1 MLAIQAEEGK
11 GSGHPSEPQLPS
23 STTQPTHEEP
33 IPNVVSSSHQKTP
46 TPMQALNK
54 VVVPGA
60 KKPWGGSITQTRFER
75 VPTPPYDSPF
85 LRVHTLGSDEGSM
98 TLQELMVLCIT
109 LSKKVESLEA
119 DLKQTKK
126 VYGATYT
133 KLIMKVK
140 RGFFQTGRMIEEM
153 DQDAGVTLLNKMF
166 TLILEEEGQLVLAV
180 VELVLLVGK
189 GKMEESEDEQSKR
202 TKLQQEQDRLGH
214 EAAVRLHEELDEEE
228 RQRMARVHELKELFE
243 TTMKNVNT
251 FVPMETEDRGR
262 ASELASGSSQAT
274 IIDSAEV
281 GSSKRDAEAELDHE
295 GSKRQKTN
303 ETLGSVQEQREEEEK
318 EMSQ

>member
-1 MLAIQAEEGK
+1 
-11 GSGHPSEPQLPS
+11 
-23 STTQPTHEEP
+23 
-33 IPNVVSSSHQKTP
+33 
-46 TPMQALNK
+46 
-54 VVVPGA
+54 
-60 KKPWGGSITQTRFER
+60 
-75 VPTPPYDSPF
+75 
-85 LRVHTLGSDEGSM
+85 
-98 TLQELMVLCIT
+98 
-109 LSKKVESLEA
+109 
-119 DLKQTKK
+119 
-126 VYGATYT
+126 
-133 KLIMKVK
+133 
-140 RGFFQTGRMIEEM
+140 
-153 DQDAGVTLLNKMF
+153 
-166 TLILEEEGQLVLAV
+166 
-180 VELVLLVGK
+180 
-189 GKMEESEDEQSKR
+189 MEESEDEQSKR

-318 EMSQ
+318 EMDNLVVLWNLVKERFSSTEPTDNKERTLWFELKRLFKPNSNDTLWKLQRYMHDPLKWRLYDICGVHYVSTEIGIDIFMLVEKEYPLSKEVQTLILVNKLLVEKHSEMANELLRKIFIHENRPR